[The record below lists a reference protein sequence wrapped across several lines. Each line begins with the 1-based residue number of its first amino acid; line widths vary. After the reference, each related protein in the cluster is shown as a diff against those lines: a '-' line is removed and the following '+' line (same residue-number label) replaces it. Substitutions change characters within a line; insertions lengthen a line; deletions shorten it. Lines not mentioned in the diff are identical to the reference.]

1 MTQCLVKQS
10 LPAFSILLSP
20 YSQLLIQRELG
31 VVTRPDWLIKLTLQ
45 SKNREQNKRSSLTVS
60 SSFDDDAKKV
70 EWVDLKVFCSRL
82 NCPPPATLPSA
93 KLIIVQT
100 YKIGADDI
108 RRGRVVRSGCVG
120 VTQPK
125 HWSVSPFSK
134 TAFWHKLYNKEE
146 DQDQVLP
153 WYSFGY

>member
-31 VVTRPDWLIKLTLQ
+31 VVTGPDWLIKLTLQ
-45 SKNREQNKRSSLTVS
+45 SKNKEQNNRSSLTVS
-60 SSFDDDAKKV
+60 LLMMMPRKWNELTWKF
-70 EWVDLKVFCSRL
+70 FCSRL